1 MSKDELIKNLRE
13 IANAGSV
20 SSQNSDICA
29 EAADV
34 IEELSK
40 QVVTWH
46 DAPSDPPLEYVSV
59 IGHIPSQDPF
69 PTSRECFVTPKGT
82 WFCHALCEE
91 CEVTNWAEMPKYK
104 GGDVRND

>member
-1 MSKDELIKNLRE
+1 MSREKLINSLRE
-13 IANAGSV
+13 IANTGSI
-20 SSQNSDICA
+20 SSQNRDICA

-40 QVVTWH
+40 QVITWH
-46 DAPSDPPLEYVSV
+46 DAQSDPPPEYVSV

-82 WFCHALCEE
+82 WFCHALSEA

-104 GGDVRND
+104 GGNVRNG

>member
-1 MSKDELIKNLRE
+1 MSREELINSLRE
-13 IANAGSV
+13 IANTGII

-40 QVVTWH
+40 QVITWH
-46 DAPSDPPLEYVSV
+46 DAPSDPPPEYVSV

-82 WFCHALCEE
+82 WVCHALSEE
-91 CEVTNWAEMPKYK
+91 CEGTDWAEMPK
-104 GGDVRND
+104 